1 MLAINISFFSSRV
14 QKIRLTPPLITPYSS
29 PPSSLLLPFLLL
41 TPFLLT
47 LYYFPP
53 YSLLLPSLL
62 LTPYYFSPYF
72 LLHKEKAPASLVKTG
87 RQGLFL
93 RVLRGI
99 RAAEWPEKGGLR
111 RGV

>member
-1 MLAINISFFSSRV
+1 MLAINISFFPQEFRKYV
-14 QKIRLTPPLITPYSS
+14 
-29 PPSSLLLPFLLL
+29 SLLRLLL
-41 TPFLLT
+41 LIPLLPPPYYFLSYYLLLFSLLSTTSLLT
-47 LYYFPP
+47 
-53 YSLLLPSLL
+53 
-62 LTPYYFSPYF
+62 TYYFSPYS

>member
-29 PPSSLLLPFLLL
+29 PPSSLLLFSLLPTTSLL
-41 TPFLLT
+41 TT
-47 LYYFPP
+47 
-53 YSLLLPSLL
+53 YS
-62 LTPYYFSPYF
+62 FSPYS

>member
-1 MLAINISFFSSRV
+1 MLAINISFFFLKSSEN
-14 QKIRLTPPLITPYSS
+14 TSHSSAYYSLFL
-29 PPSSLLLPFLLL
+29 SSLLLTTSF
-41 TPFLLT
+41 
-47 LYYFPP
+47 
-53 YSLLLPSLL
+53 
-62 LTPYYFSPYF
+62 LTPYYFSPYS

-93 RVLRGI
+93 RVLMGI

>member
-41 TPFLLT
+41 TP
-47 LYYFPP
+47 
-53 YSLLLPSLL
+53 SL
-62 LTPYYFSPYF
+62 LTPYYFSPYS

-93 RVLRGI
+93 RVLREI